1 MAKEVCKIF
10 QDVDEYF
17 VNNKPDFDKIN
28 KIGNYMQD
36 CYDNNPSEP
45 HKCKDDLQGI
55 KVLCSYIFTELHKIS
70 KDIQRRENNDN
81 QYVEYAMMWLG
92 YRLFQEESYS
102 SSTLRNFYNNDLMK
116 SDLFNNYTDLIKKK
130 EHLKDVN
137 LYYMKRLYE
146 LFKELCYMTLKYS
159 KNNLDMNK
167 IQRNFNT
174 FQNKY
179 RILYDKI
186 DECNSYLILLN
197 SIKVAY
203 GHFKRSLITSI
214 PNNKIKELHSILK
227 DLNPRIKL
235 DKTSTPGFN
244 SRGCKSVNS
253 RAAKKPFR
261 PVSNVPKAKPAE
273 SSPHPHQSQSQAQ
286 QQKPE
291 APPTKQAGS
300 DKPPP
305 TSSVSSSP
313 SPKKV
318 LPPPPPQIPHPP
330 VQQVPVPAPPA
341 NPESVKPKT
350 DASSP
355 SESSQQPSHSQ
366 QAEKQPKLQSTAPSS
381 EPQRAAS
388 PETQPPVSDTT
399 TQKGSTDSQG
409 VSNAGAS
416 QLPNQEN
423 TSKGSDSDQHNSAG
437 QIKEQGG
444 NTAGKPERPQD
455 GKQENSDSKQANSID
470 VPKNGTEMKT
480 PQLNDPSTSIKSPNQ
495 GGALGDPK
503 KTETG
508 DKHSPTLPQIKGQ
521 QAESSPSA
529 PSAMHKKES
538 QNDNS
543 QQSHKITD
551 SHISGGATTP
561 SDSESKDTG
570 NIKKPQENKQGTIGD
585 EQKDSRGSIGNESSP
600 QSDPSNPS
608 HSSTHP
614 LTSGTNQRNSDDG
627 SVGGS
632 EHTNGG
638 SDSQGSTDSGSG
650 GNGSDGSDSGTGD
663 GSGGSGS
670 DGSDSGTGGGPSDSP
685 GSPGGGKD
693 NGGGAPGSGAN
704 DGSSGGSKTP
714 VDQATTHSPG
724 ASDGY
729 LSSFWRTRLS
739 PMNYIP
745 SIPDIYETPKNILA
759 STANKIT
766 SAYSSTVDNIKYAY
780 DRTVDSATNA
790 YNSTMIV
797 VKDTYNSTVTN
808 ITNAYTIST
817 NYISGAVS
825 SITNQLSS
833 LGSFSQLGDDQPELG
848 GSGNSLPTDNNPP
861 STTQTPKPDPNPPSS
876 SSQSMTLPLSPLSP
890 ANPSGPQIPSDPSS
904 PKSLDPQPI
913 STQNFKSSDQQSASN
928 AGKGVSQ
935 IPLSAQVTLA
945 SSGISPL
952 NIGNGNNPS
961 GIDAKIN
968 ENPSI
973 WCIRSNK
980 KCDILSIGIIGISIL
995 AFLAIM
1001 YKYISFESAKNSKKK
1016 KIMKRV
1022 IKYGDGNRKTQ
1033 IIIKSYDRNKH
1044 LKPIINSV
1052 VRKKYPLLNIYKL
1065 MQADPVPFINLF
1077 FLLIFFVYKRKD
1089 DSLKL

>member
-70 KDIQRRENNDN
+70 KDIQKRENNDN

-102 SSTLRNFYNNDLMK
+102 SSTLSNFYNNDLMK

-146 LFKELCYMTLKYS
+146 LFKEVCYMTLKYS
-159 KNNLDMNK
+159 KNNLDMKK

-179 RILYDKI
+179 RNLYNNI
-186 DECNSYLILLN
+186 EECNSYLILLN

-203 GHFKRSLITSI
+203 GHFRKSLITSI
-214 PNNKIKELHSILK
+214 PKHKIKELHSNLK
-227 DLNPRIKL
+227 DLTPRIKV
-235 DKTSTPGFN
+235 DKVPTPRFN
-244 SRGCKSVNS
+244 SRECKNVNS
-253 RAAKKPFR
+253 KAAKKPYKAA
-261 PVSNVPKAKPAE
+261 SNVPKAKPAE
-273 SSPHPHQSQSQAQ
+273 SSQHPHQS
-286 QQKPE
+286 QKPE
-291 APPTKQAGS
+291 APPTKPATS
-300 DKPPP
+300 DEPPS
-305 TSSVSSSP
+305 TSP
-313 SPKKV
+313 QKV
-318 LPPPPPQIPHPP
+318 LPAAPQISQPQ
-330 VQQVPVPAPPA
+330 VQLVPAPEPPA

-350 DASSP
+350 DASS
-355 SESSQQPSHSQ
+355 Q
-366 QAEKQPKLQSTAPSS
+366 QAGQQSALPPVPSTEQQSPKLQPTAPSS

-388 PETQPPVSDTT
+388 PETQPPISDTT
-399 TQKGSTDSQG
+399 TQKGSPDSQG
-409 VSNAGAS
+409 LSNSGAG

-444 NTAGKPERPQD
+444 NTADKPERPQD
-455 GKQENSDSKQANSID
+455 GQQENSGSKQANSID
-470 VPKNGTEMKT
+470 VPKNGTQMKAS
-480 PQLNDPSTSIKSPNQ
+480 QLNDPLTSIKSPNQ
-495 GGALGDPK
+495 GGAPGDPK

-508 DKHSPTLPQIKGQ
+508 DKHSSPTLPQIKGQ
-521 QAESSPSA
+521 QAESSSPA
-529 PSAMHKKES
+529 PSAMPIKES
-538 QNDNS
+538 KNDNS
-543 QQSHKITD
+543 QQSHQITD
-551 SHISGGATTP
+551 SHIPGGIPTP

-585 EQKDSRGSIGNESSP
+585 EQKDSGGGIGNESSP

-608 HSSTHP
+608 HSNSHP

-632 EHTNGG
+632 EHTNDGTGSQGSIDSG

-650 GNGSDGSDSGTGD
+650 GNGSDGSDSGTG
-663 GSGGSGS
+663 
-670 DGSDSGTGGGPSDSP
+670 GGPSDGP
-685 GSPGGGKD
+685 GSTGDGKDSGGG
-693 NGGGAPGSGAN
+693 NPGSGAN
-704 DGSSGGSKTP
+704 GGSKAP
-714 VDQATTHSPG
+714 GDQGVTDPSG
-724 ASDGY
+724 NSDGGW
-729 LSSFWRTRLS
+729 LGNWEINFN
-739 PMNYIP
+739 PMSYIP
-745 SIPDIYETPKNILA
+745 SVSDIYETPKNILA

-797 VKDTYNSTVTN
+797 VKDTYNSTMTN
-808 ITNAYTIST
+808 ITNAYTTST

-833 LGSFSQLGDDQPELG
+833 LGSFSQLGNDQPALG
-848 GSGNSLPTDNNPP
+848 GSGNNLPTDNNSLKTPKTPNSDHNPLPLPP
-861 STTQTPKPDPNPPSS
+861 SLPSPLPQYHPPSVTLPPS
-876 SSQSMTLPLSPLSP
+876 QTLPPLPSQLQQIKPQNMQVTNLQPLSGSTQDSSQITNQNGGSNPVQSHDTKPLTVISQTTNYST
-890 ANPSGPQIPSDPSS
+890 GPSS
-904 PKSLDPQPI
+904 
-913 STQNFKSSDQQSASN
+913 T
-928 AGKGVSQ
+928 G
-935 IPLSAQVTLA
+935 
-945 SSGISPL
+945 SGITT
-952 NIGNGNNPS
+952 GT
-961 GIDAKIN
+961 DVKMN
-968 ENPSI
+968 EKSSI
-973 WCIRSNK
+973 WCIASNK
-980 KCDILSIGIIGISIL
+980 KCGILGIGIISISIF
-995 AFLAIM
+995 AFLTIM
-1001 YKYISFESAKNSKKK
+1001 YKYISFGSSKKSEK
-1016 KIMKRV
+1016 KNMKRV
-1022 IKYGDGNRKTQ
+1022 IKLVDGNKKTQ

-1052 VRKKYPLLNIYKL
+1052 GRKKDPLLNIYKL

-1077 FLLIFFVYKRKD
+1077 FLLIFFVYKRQ
-1089 DSLKL
+1089 LNYLEL